1 MEIIRKDPGHP
12 VLRRNRE
19 HGIEYLTF
27 PGLEACGAIRHMI
40 STRIGGAS
48 RGIYASMNYS
58 YTRGDDPA
66 AVDENFARTARLFGA
81 GPDAFVCSEQ
91 THTANVRAVTE
102 EDRGKGV
109 VRPKDYGDVDGLV
122 TDVPGLILSTF
133 YADCVPLLFVDPVRR
148 AAGCSH
154 SGWRGTVQE
163 MGRAT
168 VRAMQEHYGSRPED
182 ILATVGPSICRD
194 CYEVSADV
202 AEEFLRLFSGERYAF
217 VKPEEIAVSKGGGKY
232 QLDLW
237 KANEAVLLA
246 AGIQKEHLFVTD
258 LCTCCNPDY
267 LFSHRASAGRR
278 GNFAA
283 FVMLVKDPAK
293 GKEEEGAGIS

>member
-27 PGLEACGAIRHMI
+27 PGLEACGAVRHMI

-109 VRPKDYGDVDGLV
+109 VRPKDYKDVDGLV

-182 ILATVGPSICRD
+182 ILAAVGPTI
-194 CYEVSADV
+194 
-202 AEEFLRLFSGERYAF
+202 
-217 VKPEEIAVSKGGGKY
+217 
-232 QLDLW
+232 
-237 KANEAVLLA
+237 
-246 AGIQKEHLFVTD
+246 
-258 LCTCCNPDY
+258 
-267 LFSHRASAGRR
+267 
-278 GNFAA
+278 
-283 FVMLVKDPAK
+283 
-293 GKEEEGAGIS
+293 